1 MTRNTDVPVNFVRFD
16 PSSPIEQV
24 RYWAQGTRMTAI
36 ISSKELWKMFQGYGL
51 KMNEMPAQKSI
62 NDKSSSPY
70 HDWQRVHMGNSVVVA
85 DIDLLRLENGV
96 PTEIIELKRSF
107 IDIEKWEPYQKD
119 YRNFCLIPK
128 LARKRGLDFYIVYN
142 YRRKEPLLDDV
153 SLLKIFE
160 FDHRSQSRCKFLG
173 FRTIQQF
180 AEPET
185 NMED

>member
-119 YRNFCLIPK
+119 YRNFYPNLREKGGWIFTLCIITEGKNRYWMMCRCSRFLNSTIE
-128 LARKRGLDFYIVYN
+128 ASQ
-142 YRRKEPLLDDV
+142 DV
-153 SLLKIFE
+153 NF
-160 FDHRSQSRCKFLG
+160 
-173 FRTIQQF
+173 
-180 AEPET
+180 
-185 NMED
+185 

>member
-1 MTRNTDVPVNFVRFD
+1 
-16 PSSPIEQV
+16 
-24 RYWAQGTRMTAI
+24 
-36 ISSKELWKMFQGYGL
+36 MFQGYGL

-119 YRNFCLIPK
+119 YRNFCLISK
-128 LARKRGLDFYIVYN
+128 LARKRGWIFTLCIITEGKNRYWMMCRCSRFLNSTI
-142 YRRKEPLLDDV
+142 EASQDV
-153 SLLKIFE
+153 NF
-160 FDHRSQSRCKFLG
+160 
-173 FRTIQQF
+173 
-180 AEPET
+180 
-185 NMED
+185 